1 MSIEKS
7 GKNNMIKSLI
17 LGSTGMLGHVL
28 YNHLELVSKHKLF
41 NVSYRNKLNS
51 KTKIIDI
58 CNFNRIEK
66 YIEEIKPDF
75 IINCIGVLIKGSN
88 QNVKNAIQINAF
100 FPHLLIELC
109 DKFNCKLIH
118 ISTDCV
124 FSGQSGDYNENSIKD
139 ATDIYGKTKSLGEF
153 DLEKHLCIRTSIIG
167 PELKENGEG
176 LFHWLLNQ
184 RGEIFGFKNV
194 FWSGVTTLEL
204 SRAIKFSIENDVD
217 GLWNLTNKVVIS
229 KYDLLEKIINYF
241 NLSVVDLKPNIDKKS
256 NKTLTTIRKINYRVS
271 DYDQMINELKY
282 YIELNR
288 SSYNYKF

>member
-1 MSIEKS
+1 MKK
-7 GKNNMIKSLI
+7 GVI

-28 YNHLELVSKHKLF
+28 NNYLDLNSKYNLF
-41 NVSYRNKLNS
+41 NVSFRKNLNS
-51 KTKIIDI
+51 KTKILDVSNID
-58 CNFNRIEK
+58 RLEK
-66 YIEEIKPDF
+66 YIREVKPDF
-75 IINCIGVLIKGSN
+75 VVNCIGVLVKGSN
-88 QNVKNAIQINAF
+88 QNIKNAIQINAF

-109 DKFNCKLIH
+109 NELNCKLIH

-124 FSGQSGDYNENSIKD
+124 FSGKRGNYNENSIKD
-139 ATDIYGKTKSLGEF
+139 AIDIYGKTKSLGEF

-176 LFHWLLNQ
+176 LLHWLLNQ

-204 SRAIKFSIENDVD
+204 SKAIEFSIESDVS
-217 GLWNLTNKVVIS
+217 GLWNLTNEIGIT
-229 KYDLLEKIINYF
+229 KYDLLKKIINCF
-241 NLSVVDLKPNIDKKS
+241 DLKDIDLKPSTDKVS
-256 NKTLTTIRKINYRVS
+256 NKTLRTIRKINYVVKN
-271 DYDQMINELKY
+271 YDQMINELKN